1 MKKFNK
7 NSIVFLFV
15 IIFIIVGLWGNCFE
29 QLKLDTLDMLS
40 GIKHGNITSIFDFK
54 TNVDDISNQE
64 LSYHHSLMDVNSI
77 KENLIGTRVVN
88 KKDTI
93 VVKAD
98 SGSLIEPIKK
108 IKSSEIKQVVNKI
121 ATLKNVSENNG
132 ASFLYCAVP
141 SKELYEKAPQNI
153 DNCFEENYNL
163 FLSELAKSSVPT
175 LDFAET
181 LSKSNFEVFYK
192 TDHHWTVRAGF
203 EANNALLNK
212 LNQLYGFEYNKE
224 MMDLTNYNIDFF
236 YNCFLGA
243 KGKKVGTYFTWDGAD
258 DFQLITPKF
267 MTSFIEEQPFKNQ
280 IRTGSFKETVLY
292 MYNMKRDYYNINTY
306 ATYSGG
312 DFRLQ
317 IMKNNFNTNGK
328 KILLIR
334 DSFACVVA
342 PFLALQLSELHIC
355 DIRDGDDYAGNIINI
370 KDYIK
375 EVEPDYVVVIYLGVT
390 SLRNSGG
397 RFNFF

>member
-64 LSYHHSLMDVNSI
+64 LSYHHSLMDINSI

-108 IKSSEIKQVVNKI
+108 IKTSEIKQVVNKI
-121 ATLKNVSENNG
+121 ATLKTVSENNG
-132 ASFLYCAVP
+132 ARFLYCLAP
-141 SKELYEKAPQNI
+141 TKELYEKTPENI
-153 DNCFEENYNL
+153 DNFCYENYNL
-163 FLSELAKSSVPT
+163 FLSELAKSSIPT
-175 LDFAET
+175 IDFAET
-181 LSKSNFEVFYK
+181 VNKSDYEVFYK

-212 LNQLYGFEYNKE
+212 LNSLYGFDFNKKIT
-224 MMDLTNYNIDFF
+224 DLSNYNIEH
-236 YNCFLGA
+236 YKTWFLGS
-243 KGKKVGTYFTWDGAD
+243 KGKKVGTFFTWHGAD
-258 DFQLITPKF
+258 DFDLITPKF
-267 MTSFIEEQPFKNQ
+267 ETNIIEERPFENRIK
-280 IRTGSFKETVLY
+280 TGGFKDTVLFKY
-292 MYNMKRDYYNINTY
+292 FMTKDYYNINTY
-306 ATYSGG
+306 ATYCGG
-312 DFRLQ
+312 NFRLQ
-317 IMKNNFNTNGK
+317 LMKNNLNSNGK
-328 KILLIR
+328 KILLIC
-334 DSFACVVA
+334 DSFACVVV
-342 PFLALQLSELHIC
+342 PFLSLQTNELHIC
-355 DIRDGDDYAGNIINI
+355 DMRNFDYYVGDKLNVE
-370 KDYIK
+370 KYIK
-375 EVEPDYVVVIYLGVT
+375 KIEADYVIVLYSGVT
-390 SLRNSGG
+390 SLENSDG
-397 RFNFF
+397 RYDFF

>member
-7 NSIVFLFV
+7 NSILFLFV
-15 IIFIIVGLWGNCFE
+15 ILFIIVGLWGNCFE

-108 IKSSEIKQVVNKI
+108 IKTSEIKQVVNKI

-132 ASFLYCAVP
+132 ARFLYCLAP
-141 SKELYEKAPQNI
+141 TKELYEKTPENI
-153 DNCFEENYNL
+153 DNFCYENYNL
-163 FLSELAKSSVPT
+163 FLSELEKSSIPT
-175 LDFAET
+175 IDFAET
-181 LSKSNFEVFYK
+181 VNKSDYEVFYK

-212 LNQLYGFEYNKE
+212 LNSLYGFDFNKKLT
-224 MMDLTNYNIDFF
+224 DLSNYNIEH
-236 YNCFLGA
+236 YKTWFLGS
-243 KGKKVGTYFTWDGAD
+243 KGKKVGTFFTWHGAD
-258 DFQLITPKF
+258 DFDLITPKF
-267 MTSFIEEQPFKNQ
+267 ETNIIEERPFKNQ

-328 KILLIR
+328 KILLIC
-334 DSFACVVA
+334 DSFAGVVA
-342 PFLALQLSELHIC
+342 PFLALQTNELHIC
-355 DIRDGDDYAGNIINI
+355 DMRNFDYYVGDKLNVE
-370 KDYIK
+370 KYIK
-375 EVEPDYVVVIYLGVT
+375 KIEADYVIVLYSGVT
-390 SLRNSGG
+390 SLENSDG
-397 RFNFF
+397 RYDFF

>member
-7 NSIVFLFV
+7 NSILFLFV

-40 GIKHGNITSIFDFK
+40 GIKHGNFTSIFDFK

-108 IKSSEIKQVVNKI
+108 IKTSEIKQVVNKI

-132 ASFLYCAVP
+132 ARFLYCLAP
-141 SKELYEKAPQNI
+141 TKELYEKAPENV
-153 DNCFEENYNL
+153 DNFCYENYNL
-163 FLSELAKSSVPT
+163 FLSELEKSSIPT
-175 LDFAET
+175 IDFAET
-181 LSKSNFEVFYK
+181 VNKSDYEVFYK

-212 LNQLYGFEYNKE
+212 LNSLYGFDFNKKLT
-224 MMDLTNYNIDFF
+224 DLSNYNIEH
-236 YNCFLGA
+236 YKTWFLGS
-243 KGKKVGTYFTWDGAD
+243 KGKKVGTYFTWNGAD
-258 DFQLITPKF
+258 DFDLITPKF
-267 MTSFIEEQPFKNQ
+267 MTSFIEKQPFKNQ
-280 IRTGSFKETVLY
+280 IRTGSFMETVLY

-334 DSFACVVA
+334 DSFAGVVA
-342 PFLALQLSELHIC
+342 PFLALQTNELHIC
-355 DIRDGDDYAGNIINI
+355 DIRNYDYYVGDKLNVEEYIKNI
-370 KDYIK
+370 KPDYIM
-375 EVEPDYVVVIYLGVT
+375 VLYSGVPKSNIG
-390 SLRNSGG
+390 SLD
-397 RFNFF
+397 FF

>member
-1 MKKFNK
+1 
-7 NSIVFLFV
+7 
-15 IIFIIVGLWGNCFE
+15 
-29 QLKLDTLDMLS
+29 
-40 GIKHGNITSIFDFK
+40 
-54 TNVDDISNQE
+54 
-64 LSYHHSLMDVNSI
+64 
-77 KENLIGTRVVN
+77 
-88 KKDTI
+88 
-93 VVKAD
+93 
-98 SGSLIEPIKK
+98 
-108 IKSSEIKQVVNKI
+108 
-121 ATLKNVSENNG
+121 
-132 ASFLYCAVP
+132 
-141 SKELYEKAPQNI
+141 
-153 DNCFEENYNL
+153 
-163 FLSELAKSSVPT
+163 
-175 LDFAET
+175 
-181 LSKSNFEVFYK
+181 
-192 TDHHWTVRAGF
+192 
-203 EANNALLNK
+203 
-212 LNQLYGFEYNKE
+212 
-224 MMDLTNYNIDFF
+224 
-236 YNCFLGA
+236 
-243 KGKKVGTYFTWDGAD
+243 
-258 DFQLITPKF
+258 
-267 MTSFIEEQPFKNQ
+267 
-280 IRTGSFKETVLY
+280 

>member
-7 NSIVFLFV
+7 NSILFLFV

-108 IKSSEIKQVVNKI
+108 IKTSEIKQVVNKI

-132 ASFLYCAVP
+132 ARFLYCLAP
-141 SKELYEKAPQNI
+141 TKELYEKTPENI
-153 DNCFEENYNL
+153 DNFCYENYNL
-163 FLSELAKSSVPT
+163 FLSELAKSSIPT
-175 LDFAET
+175 IDFAET
-181 LSKSNFEVFYK
+181 VNKSDYEVFYK

-212 LNQLYGFEYNKE
+212 LNSLYGFDFNKKLT
-224 MMDLTNYNIDFF
+224 DLSNYNIEH
-236 YNCFLGA
+236 YKTWFLGS
-243 KGKKVGTYFTWDGAD
+243 KGKKVGTFFTWHGAD
-258 DFQLITPKF
+258 DFDLITPKF
-267 MTSFIEEQPFKNQ
+267 ETNIIEERPFENRIK
-280 IRTGSFKETVLY
+280 TGGFKDTVLFKYY
-292 MYNMKRDYYNINTY
+292 MTKDYYNINTY
-306 ATYSGG
+306 ATYCGG
-312 DFRLQ
+312 NFRLQ
-317 IMKNNFNTNGK
+317 LMKNNLNSNGK
-328 KILLIR
+328 KILLIC
-334 DSFACVVA
+334 DSFACVVV
-342 PFLALQLSELHIC
+342 PFLALQTNELHIC
-355 DIRDGDDYAGNIINI
+355 DMRNFDYYVGDKLNVE
-370 KDYIK
+370 KYIK
-375 EVEPDYVVVIYLGVT
+375 KIEADYVIVLYSGVT
-390 SLRNSGG
+390 SLENSDG
-397 RFNFF
+397 RYDFF